1 MRTKVG
7 STALAFAG
15 LAIFG
20 AASIAANVLSVNL
33 PPLEGGLRS
42 DDIARWR
49 ELPKLTGTDPW
60 SYVWA
65 VLFPVA
71 ALLGVEFVRCF
82 TRLKAWVRYPVL
94 GLAALV
100 AAFSSY
106 IHIVHVLLW
115 YGQGVVIALIGPFAI
130 DGLMILCTMQIL
142 SGESGDGE
150 TPRADTPAARD
161 VVVPAPVVPERT
173 DNQVVPAPVVPAPV
187 VPERTDNQVVPAPV
201 VPEPVVL
208 TPTAPAPVVPERTD
222 NQVVPTPRVP
232 MDNQGGT
239 TARRGPRPW
248 DKDLARKLIAD
259 GLSDP
264 DIAARVGV
272 SAKTIRRYRT
282 ALKTEEGAA

>member
-173 DNQVVPAPVVPAPV
+173 DNQVVPAPVVP
-187 VPERTDNQVVPAPV
+187 
-201 VPEPVVL
+201 EPVVL